1 MIRFVSDGARQRR
14 PTRNPAGVEQR
25 CRRPQSDTTESAG
38 RHDRHQEATRKEAAV
53 DKDEHFKLLRASSA
67 KVDGLL
73 AELQSIRDQEA
84 ALQAQRVKKH
94 EELKQARDERMKLMT
109 AAIDDKVPKAQVAR
123 ALGMDRTNL
132 YKLLEGKDDSAEA

>member
-1 MIRFVSDGARQRR
+1 M
-14 PTRNPAGVEQR
+14 
-25 CRRPQSDTTESAG
+25 
-38 RHDRHQEATRKEAAV
+38 